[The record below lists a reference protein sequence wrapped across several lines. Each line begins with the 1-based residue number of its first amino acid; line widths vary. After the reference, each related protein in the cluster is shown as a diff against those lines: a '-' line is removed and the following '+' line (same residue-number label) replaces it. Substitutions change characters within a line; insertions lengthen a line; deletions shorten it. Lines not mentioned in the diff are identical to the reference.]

1 MNSRKFKL
9 IIKSF
14 IVLLSLVLF
23 GLSYITLAAVRVTT
37 PSFPSCTKPQG
48 VIKVSYKNGT
58 HGIPG
63 NYSTFTGEDTVY
75 TLSEDTL
82 TQCFCSEDE
91 KGIQTNWWK
100 ISSLNIEE
108 IDYLKNL
115 GWIYI
120 PNGADWGLEE
130 SPYMAKNSTFSCQ
143 EDKDGG
149 SDTSEDGDDDSEG
162 DVLGAQ
168 LGAGT
173 WVSDVLGL
181 AATGDAPIVWA
192 LGISALLFTIA
203 GVFTLVKNKR

>member
-1 MNSRKFKL
+1 MNSRKIKI

-14 IVLLSLVLF
+14 VVLLSLVLF
-23 GLSYITLAAVRVTT
+23 GLSYLTFAAIRVTT
-37 PSFPSCTKPQG
+37 PTFPSCTNPQG
-48 VIKVSYKNGT
+48 LIKVSYKSGT

-100 ISSLNIEE
+100 VSSLNTDE
-108 IDYLKNL
+108 IDYLSNL

-120 PNGADWGLEE
+120 PNGFDWGLEE
-130 SPYMAKNSTFSCQ
+130 SPYMAKNSSFSCQ

-149 SDTSEDGDDDSEG
+149 SDDSDDDSDNDGE
-162 DVLGAQ
+162 VLGAQ

-173 WVSDVLGL
+173 WVGNVLGL
-181 AATGDAPIVWA
+181 ASTGDAPIVWA